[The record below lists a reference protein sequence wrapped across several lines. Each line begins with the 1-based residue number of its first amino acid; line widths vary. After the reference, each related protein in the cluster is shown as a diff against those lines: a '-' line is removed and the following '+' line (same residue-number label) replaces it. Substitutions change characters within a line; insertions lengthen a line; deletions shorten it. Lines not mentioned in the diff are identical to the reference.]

1 MDFSGAIV
9 NGLLT
14 IVGYVVIFLGV
25 YKVFQIA
32 TDIREIKDLMVSRR
46 RVPLRPRAF
55 TSVVAPGLTP
65 DITKDLIAEDSAT
78 AYAEHLLRA
87 VNAESQRRRERA
99 ARSSLDG
106 SPKRRSSISATPSA
120 HICYTEVSCYA
131 IRRRRVSG

>member
-32 TDIREIKDLMVSRR
+32 TDIREIKDLIVSRG
-46 RVPLRPRAF
+46 RVPSVAAAPF
-55 TSVVAPGLTP
+55 TSVGAPGLTP
-65 DITKDLIAEDSAT
+65 EVTKDLIAEDSAA

-87 VNAESQRRRERA
+87 VNAESQRTEN
-99 ARSSLDG
+99 
-106 SPKRRSSISATPSA
+106 TP
-120 HICYTEVSCYA
+120 HEV
-131 IRRRRVSG
+131 R